1 MNRYYTKWL
10 LYNESRERVVYSSM
24 FRSRVVDRKKEMEK
38 AFSDQIFS
46 IKKREFLYGKKHF

>member
-24 FRSRVVDRKKEMEK
+24 FRSRVVDHKKEMEK
-38 AFSDQIFS
+38 AFPDQIFL